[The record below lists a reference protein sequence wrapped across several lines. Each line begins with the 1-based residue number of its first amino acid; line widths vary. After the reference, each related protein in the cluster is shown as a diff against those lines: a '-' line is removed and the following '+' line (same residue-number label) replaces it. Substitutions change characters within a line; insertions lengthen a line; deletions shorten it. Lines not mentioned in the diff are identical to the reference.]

1 MHFIRKQVKNLNTEL
16 YKNIMERYIDYTQ
29 KFNFSSSFL
38 MSDLLRHSLCN
49 VLDLESIAS
58 CKAVEG
64 YVDECSSVL
73 REVIPV
79 TYLNN
84 SSKVQKEALLEACI
98 HCIEMSIK
106 KAEV

>member
-1 MHFIRKQVKNLNTEL
+1 MHLFKKQVKNLNTEL
-16 YKNIMERYIDYTQ
+16 YKVIMERYIEYAQ
-29 KFNFSSSFL
+29 KFNFSSAFL

-49 VLDLESIAS
+49 VLDLESTAS
-58 CKAVEG
+58 CEAVEG
-64 YVDECSSVL
+64 YVSECSSVL

-84 SSKVQKEALLEACI
+84 SSKVQKEALLEACV

>member
-16 YKNIMERYIDYTQ
+16 YKNIMERYIDYAQ

-49 VLDLESIAS
+49 VLDLESTAS
-58 CKAVEG
+58 CEAVEG

-73 REVIPV
+73 RKVIPV

-84 SSKVQKEALLEACI
+84 SSKIQKEALLEACV